1 MSERIDSVSSN
12 NSAAARRLDR
22 ASMALPGLSVTP
34 ASPEG
39 FRSRPPRTAS
49 KLPFLVASDSP
60 GVRYGIAILSVMA
73 SLLFRQLLHPLLG
86 PQDTYLT
93 AFAAIVFTSWYCGLG
108 PALLSII
115 FSAVGSVYYFVPPTH
130 SLTIS
135 SRQDAWDLVGF
146 LSLSGLVAAMGE
158 ASRRSVARRDI
169 AERFATEMRERL
181 AQRIQER
188 TLELE
193 RTTAQVVHQAKLLD
207 SANDAIFV
215 RSKEDRVTY
224 WNRGATRL
232 YGWMEHEALG
242 KSPHELLQTEFPVPV
257 AEVLYSPSDSW
268 EGELR
273 HRKRDGTQVIVAS
286 RWTTLRDAEGNI
298 SGWLEINTDIT
309 LRKRAEDAARR
320 LGGRMLHLQD
330 AERRRFA
337 RELHDGIGQYLASL
351 KMFLDSAMRP
361 GISPEEQK
369 GLLTESGSIIE
380 KCLVETRTV
389 SHLLHPPLLDE
400 AGLTSA
406 IQWYA
411 EGFSERS
418 GIRVDLDLQPDL
430 GRLPSE
436 VEITLFRVLQE
447 ALTNIHRHSQA
458 TQAEVSVVI
467 QQGSVQMQIADSGCG
482 IPEDLL
488 REWREIRAPLGVGMA
503 GMLER
508 TREIGGSFDVQS
520 SSAGTTVTIVIPLL
534 EASLKTAR
542 PDSPAANDSSQG
554 VSAA

>member
-1 MSERIDSVSSN
+1 M
-12 NSAAARRLDR
+12 DR
-22 ASMALPGLSVTP
+22 SPITLPGLSVTP
-34 ASPEG
+34 ASAEG
-39 FRSRPPRTAS
+39 FRSRVSRNAS
-49 KLPFLVASDSP
+49 KHPFLVASDRAS
-60 GVRYGIAILSVMA
+60 VRYGVAILSVMA
-73 SLLFRQLLHPLLG
+73 ALLLRRLLHPLLG

-93 AFAAIVFTSWYCGLG
+93 AFTAIVFTSWYCGLG
-108 PALLSII
+108 PALLSILL
-115 FSAVGSVYYFVPPTH
+115 SAVGSVYYFVPPTH
-130 SLTIS
+130 SLTIG
-135 SRQDAWDLVGF
+135 SRQDAWTLVGF
-146 LSLSGLVAAMGE
+146 LSFSGLIVAMGE
-158 ASRRSVARRDI
+158 ANRRSIARRDA
-169 AERFATEMRERL
+169 AEQIATEMRERL
-181 AQRIQER
+181 QQRIQER

-193 RTTAQVVHQAKLLD
+193 RKTAQVVQQARLLD

-215 RSKEDRVTY
+215 RSKENRITY

-232 YGWMEHEALG
+232 YGWMEHEVLG
-242 KSPHELLQTEFPVPV
+242 KSPHEILQTEFPVPID
-257 AEVLYSPSDSW
+257 EVLYSQSDSW

-273 HRKRDGTQVIVAS
+273 HRKRDGSQAIVAS

-330 AERRRFA
+330 AERRKFA
-337 RELHDGIGQYLASL
+337 RELHDGIGQYLASI

-361 GISPEEQK
+361 GISPKEQTA
-369 GLLTESGSIIE
+369 LLTESGSIVE
-380 KCLVETRTV
+380 KCLAETRTV

-400 AGLTSA
+400 AGLASA

-418 GIRVDLDLQPDL
+418 GIQVALDLQPDL

-447 ALTNIHRHSQA
+447 ALTNIHRHSHA
-458 TQAEVSVVI
+458 SEAEVNVLI
-467 QQGSVQMQIADSGCG
+467 HEGSVQMRISDSGCG
-482 IPEDLL
+482 IPEQLL
-488 REWREIRAPLGVGMA
+488 REWREMRAPLGVGMA

-508 TREIGGSFDVQS
+508 TREMGGGFDVQS
-520 SSAGTTVTIVIPLL
+520 SSAGTTLTITIPLQ
-534 EASLKTAR
+534 EVSVQSAR
-542 PDSPAANDSSQG
+542 PDSPEANDASHK